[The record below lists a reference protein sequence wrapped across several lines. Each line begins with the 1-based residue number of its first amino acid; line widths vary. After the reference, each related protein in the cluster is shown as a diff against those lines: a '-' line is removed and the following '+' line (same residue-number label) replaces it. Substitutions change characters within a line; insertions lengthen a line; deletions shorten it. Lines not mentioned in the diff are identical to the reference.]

1 MNELTNHGTSINGIP
16 LNYSK
21 EYASDE
27 HKNIN
32 ESKSIMI
39 SKKKRSDSKSC
50 IMSDSIYMAF

>member
-21 EYASDE
+21 EYSSDE

-32 ESKSIMI
+32 ESKYIMI
-39 SKKKRSDSKSC
+39 SKKKKDLTQK
-50 IMSDSIYMAF
+50 AA